1 MNDIKK
7 KCFEFYKKKLLEFYE
22 LIKLKIF
29 NMLTSIFWY
38 DSKSLIISMHPLSI
52 AQKSGVLW
60 NEF

>member
-7 KCFEFYKKKLLEFYE
+7 SFEFYKKNYIGILWI
-22 LIKLKIF
+22 IKLKIF

>member
-7 KCFEFYKKKLLEFYE
+7 KVLNSIKKNYIGILWI
-22 LIKLKIF
+22 IKLKIF